1 MKILLLGCP
10 GAGKGTQ
17 AANIARQYHIP
28 LIATGDMLRAAV
40 AAGTRLGLK
49 AKFFMDKGDLVPD
62 EVTIGIVKERIAQQD
77 CVNGFLLDGFPRTIP
92 QAQALHDAGVN
103 IDYIVEITVPDN
115 DIIARLSGRWS
126 HSASGRVYHEIYN
139 PPRIAQRDD
148 ITGEPL
154 MQRVDDNVA
163 TVKERLRIYHEKT
176 APVVAYYESLTRE
189 NVARGTQQQTRHIKI
204 NGVGTVEEV
213 QSRILQELAA

>member
-1 MKILLLGCP
+1 MRILLLGCP

-17 AANIARQYHIP
+17 AVNIARQYQIP

-40 AAGTRLGLK
+40 AAGTLLGLK

-77 CVNGFLLDGFPRTIP
+77 CTNGFLLDGFPRTIP

-115 DIIARLSGRWS
+115 EIIARLSGRWL
-126 HSASGRVYHEIYN
+126 HPASGRVYHEIYN
-139 PPRIAQRDD
+139 PPRVAQRDD
-148 ITGEPL
+148 ITGAPL
-154 MQRVDDNVA
+154 IQRADDNVA
-163 TVKERLRIYHEKT
+163 TVKERLRVYHEKT

-189 NVARGTQQQTRHIKI
+189 NVTKGAQQQTRYIKI

-213 QSRILQELAA
+213 QSRILQKLAT